1 MLIICILSRSTD
13 QSTELILTQTV
24 TLSGTNVT
32 VKGVSGKFK
41 TVGDK
46 ITGKAYT
53 ASDIIINASSAIA

>member
-1 MLIICILSRSTD
+1 MICILIRNADKT
-13 QSTELILTQTV
+13 TELTLTQTV

-32 VKGVSGKFK
+32 VKGVSDKFK

-46 ITGKAYT
+46 ITDKSYT